1 MTSRRPYP
9 DTPSG
14 PFPKPPVEVTDRED
28 RDVTIRA
35 YESGDHEKLVSM
47 YVDFDPADRAQSI
60 PPIGEE
66 RVRKWVDHLLGP
78 ESLNVVAV
86 CESDVVGHATLVE
99 DDDEGYELAIFVHQD
114 FQGAGIGTKLLKT
127 VLGYGEANGVE
138 KVWLTVERWNRA
150 AVGLY
155 EKVGFEKTEDESFEL
170 EMAIRLSPGSAAS
183 D

>member
-1 MTSRRPYP
+1 MTPKPPFPETR
-9 DTPSG
+9 SG

-28 RDVTIRA
+28 RLVMIRA
-35 YESGDHEKLVSM
+35 YEPEDYERLVAM

-66 RVRKWVDHLLGP
+66 RVRKWVDHLLEG

-86 CESDVVGHATLVE
+86 SEGDVVGHATLVE
-99 DDDEGYELAIFVHQD
+99 DDDGAYELAIFVHQD
-114 FQGAGIGTKLLKT
+114 FQGAGIGTTLLRT

-138 KVWLTVERWNRA
+138 KVWLTVERWNRP

-155 EKVGFEKTEDESFEL
+155 EKVGFVKTEDESFEL
-170 EMAIRLSPGSAAS
+170 EMAIRLSPENS